1 MNDFHIINEESEIVL
16 TRNLILHFN
25 KNSSEYVLDNNFLD
39 VHTYHPLVK
48 IWIKNF
54 SERTGL

>member
-1 MNDFHIINEESEIVL
+1 MQGKHLYMNDFHLINEESEIVL

-48 IWIKNF
+48 I
-54 SERTGL
+54 

>member
-1 MNDFHIINEESEIVL
+1 MNDFHLINEENKIVL

-25 KNSSEYVLDNNFLD
+25 KNSSEYVLDDKFLD
-39 VHTYHPLVK
+39 VHTYHALVK